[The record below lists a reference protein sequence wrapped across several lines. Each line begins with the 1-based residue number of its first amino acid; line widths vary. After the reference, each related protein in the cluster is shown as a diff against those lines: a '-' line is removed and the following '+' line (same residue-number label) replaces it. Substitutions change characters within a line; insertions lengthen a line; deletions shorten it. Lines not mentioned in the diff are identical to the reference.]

1 MVVGALPRL
10 LHCVGLG
17 RRAPQVDKTSKENK
31 NGFMLGFYGWLCGLG
46 LFKSVTV
53 NFFRVGLN

>member
-1 MVVGALPRL
+1 M
-10 LHCVGLG
+10 
-17 RRAPQVDKTSKENK
+17 DNTSKENK